1 MYRWQCDQS
10 INTLMLGI
18 LRHAI
23 MLFRNI
29 IPEFNSQK
37 EIHLIRIIDTTKKK
51 KISFYDSSWM
61 RAGIVITMSV
71 LVPSIYMAT
80 FDVYPEKKNTMEI
93 CSNKATIIKE
103 KIKEALIWETNRD
116 INQTKFTHAKPFDMK
131 ANDSCSKF
139 VRNEKPVI
147 GLDCYFALFSI

>member
-1 MYRWQCDQS
+1 MP
-10 INTLMLGI
+10 GI

-80 FDVYPEKKNTMEI
+80 FDVYPEKKTTMEI
-93 CSNKATIIKE
+93 CSNKAT
-103 KIKEALIWETNRD
+103 LLR
-116 INQTKFTHAKPFDMK
+116 
-131 ANDSCSKF
+131 
-139 VRNEKPVI
+139 RR
-147 GLDCYFALFSI
+147 

>member
-1 MYRWQCDQS
+1 
-10 INTLMLGI
+10 MLGI

-71 LVPSIYMAT
+71 LVLSIYMAT
-80 FDVYPEKKNTMEI
+80 FDVYPEKKTTMEI
-93 CSNKATIIKE
+93 CSNKAT
-103 KIKEALIWETNRD
+103 LLR
-116 INQTKFTHAKPFDMK
+116 
-131 ANDSCSKF
+131 
-139 VRNEKPVI
+139 RR
-147 GLDCYFALFSI
+147 

>member
-1 MYRWQCDQS
+1 
-10 INTLMLGI
+10 MLGI

-80 FDVYPEKKNTMEI
+80 FDVHSEKKPTMEI
-93 CSNKATIIKE
+93 CSNKAT
-103 KIKEALIWETNRD
+103 LLR
-116 INQTKFTHAKPFDMK
+116 
-131 ANDSCSKF
+131 
-139 VRNEKPVI
+139 RR
-147 GLDCYFALFSI
+147 

>member
-1 MYRWQCDQS
+1 
-10 INTLMLGI
+10 MLGI

-80 FDVYPEKKNTMEI
+80 FDIYPEKKNTMEI
-93 CSNKATIIKE
+93 CSNKAT
-103 KIKEALIWETNRD
+103 LLR
-116 INQTKFTHAKPFDMK
+116 
-131 ANDSCSKF
+131 
-139 VRNEKPVI
+139 RR
-147 GLDCYFALFSI
+147 

>member
-1 MYRWQCDQS
+1 
-10 INTLMLGI
+10 MLGI

-61 RAGIVITMSV
+61 RAGIVITMSE

-80 FDVYPEKKNTMEI
+80 FDVYPEKKTTMEI
-93 CSNKATIIKE
+93 CSNKAT
-103 KIKEALIWETNRD
+103 LLR
-116 INQTKFTHAKPFDMK
+116 
-131 ANDSCSKF
+131 
-139 VRNEKPVI
+139 RR
-147 GLDCYFALFSI
+147 

>member
-1 MYRWQCDQS
+1 
-10 INTLMLGI
+10 MLGI

-61 RAGIVITMSV
+61 RAWIVITMSV

-80 FDVYPEKKNTMEI
+80 FDVYPEKKTTMEI
-93 CSNKATIIKE
+93 CSNKAT
-103 KIKEALIWETNRD
+103 LLR
-116 INQTKFTHAKPFDMK
+116 
-131 ANDSCSKF
+131 
-139 VRNEKPVI
+139 RR
-147 GLDCYFALFSI
+147 

>member
-1 MYRWQCDQS
+1 
-10 INTLMLGI
+10 
-18 LRHAI
+18 

-29 IPEFNSQK
+29 IPEFYSQK

-80 FDVYPEKKNTMEI
+80 FDVYPEKKTRW
-93 CSNKATIIKE
+93 KYVQIK
-103 KIKEALIWETNRD
+103 
-116 INQTKFTHAKPFDMK
+116 QH
-131 ANDSCSKF
+131 
-139 VRNEKPVI
+139 
-147 GLDCYFALFSI
+147 Y

>member
-1 MYRWQCDQS
+1 
-10 INTLMLGI
+10 MLGI

-29 IPEFNSQK
+29 ILEFNSQK

-71 LVPSIYMAT
+71 LVLSIYMAT
-80 FDVYPEKKNTMEI
+80 FDVYPEKKTTMEI
-93 CSNKATIIKE
+93 CSNKAT
-103 KIKEALIWETNRD
+103 LLR
-116 INQTKFTHAKPFDMK
+116 
-131 ANDSCSKF
+131 
-139 VRNEKPVI
+139 RR
-147 GLDCYFALFSI
+147 

>member
-1 MYRWQCDQS
+1 
-10 INTLMLGI
+10 
-18 LRHAI
+18 

-80 FDVYPEKKNTMEI
+80 FDVDPEKKNTMEI
-93 CSNKATIIKE
+93 CSNKAT
-103 KIKEALIWETNRD
+103 LLR
-116 INQTKFTHAKPFDMK
+116 
-131 ANDSCSKF
+131 
-139 VRNEKPVI
+139 RR
-147 GLDCYFALFSI
+147 

>member
-1 MYRWQCDQS
+1 
-10 INTLMLGI
+10 MLGI

-37 EIHLIRIIDTTKKK
+37 GIHLIRITDTTKKK

-80 FDVYPEKKNTMEI
+80 FDVYPEKKTTMEI
-93 CSNKATIIKE
+93 CSNKAT
-103 KIKEALIWETNRD
+103 LLR
-116 INQTKFTHAKPFDMK
+116 
-131 ANDSCSKF
+131 
-139 VRNEKPVI
+139 RR
-147 GLDCYFALFSI
+147 